1 MNIFF
6 PGSIGSYAHAVCI
19 NNFNEKN
26 LIPCSSPENALDL
39 FLEDNDPDSR
49 VILPIENSIG
59 GKVTDIHLLIP
70 NFPQFFICDEYFMK
84 IEHCLVAKK
93 DTNFN
98 DIKTVFSHI
107 QALKQCSRFLDI
119 HNFEKS
125 ESSNT
130 AFSAEFVSK
139 SSDNSC
145 AAISSRE
152 AAAHFG
158 LSIIKEN
165 IQNGVGINTTRFFS
179 FKKRSDNIHPLD
191 IEKKYITCI
200 YYTVKNI
207 NSALFKSMIGFST
220 YNLNIIKLESFIKT
234 PYSRLSSFYIE
245 IEGHLHSE
253 DVRMAI
259 EELKLFSFD
268 VQIIGLFNRN
278 M

>member
-19 NNFNEKN
+19 NNFNGKN
-26 LIPCSSPENALDL
+26 IIPCNSPESALDL
-39 FLEDNDPDSR
+39 FLEDNDSGSR

-70 NFPQFFICDEYFMK
+70 KFPQFFICNEYFMK
-84 IEHCLVAKK
+84 IEHCLVSKK
-93 DTNFN
+93 DTSFT
-98 DIKTVFSHI
+98 DIKKVFSHI

-139 SSDNSC
+139 SSDNSY

-152 AAAHFG
+152 AATHFG
-158 LSIIKEN
+158 LSVIKEN
-165 IQNGVGINTTRFFS
+165 IQNGVEINTTRFFS
-179 FKKRSDNIHPLD
+179 FKKRSDIVDAFD
-191 IEKKYITCI
+191 IDKRYITCI

-207 NSALFKSMIGFST
+207 KSSLFKSMIGFST
-220 YNLNIIKLESFIKT
+220 YNINIIKLESFIKT
-234 PYSRLSSFYIE
+234 PNSRLSSFYIE
-245 IEGHLHSE
+245 IEGHLYNE

-259 EELKLFSFD
+259 EELKLFASD
-268 VQIIGLFNRN
+268 VQIIGLFDRN
-278 M
+278 F